1 MIPILYPKGA
11 TKADTKNGNG
21 LGFLADCTKCEI
33 TEERNGVY
41 EAVLQ
46 YPVTGELFSK
56 ITDGAIFKAAAND
69 TSRPQL
75 FRIYKASKPAGGT
88 VTYYAEHISYALNGL
103 PINGLKTSNLSA
115 QPALAAA
122 LLKCPLPHE
131 FTAYSDIIT
140 PNNVNIETP
149 CALRSLLGGIEGSIL
164 DVYGGEL
171 EFDNYKINLWLHR
184 GSDRGVVLRYGKNI
198 TDLKQES
205 NISNCYTHLYPYAK
219 ETKTTKDGEQT
230 ERIVTLPEQVLQLIE
245 PADVGHSKALL
256 FDFSNEFEN
265 GEEITEEALRQLAL
279 AYIEASQLSAPQ
291 VNITL
296 SFAALSKAG
305 EYKDIAALETVHLC
319 DTVHVVFEQLGILAS
334 AKVIKTVYDSLTE
347 KYKSIEVGSVKAN
360 FASTIKTI
368 TQNIESTAATAAA
381 NDAVLS
387 SRLTVEA
394 ARITAEVT
402 RASKAE
408 GELASRLSLEAD
420 RIAAEV
426 TRATQAEG
434 VLSSR
439 LDITAE
445 SVSAEVE
452 RATAT
457 EENLSAS
464 LQITAES
471 ITSEVTRAKEAEA
484 ALTSAITQTAES
496 ISASVTDLENDVSA
510 QLNMC
515 VKTDSQGS
523 VISTMYIASNILT
536 IDTDYFKL
544 SEKGEVTIEK
554 GDITIGGTVDN
565 YACLTELTDWGFKS
579 IYKYDYDD
587 GTQDEFIINAHLGRI
602 NLYCKDFMSNIE
614 RRLEIVPSDA
624 YRGYNITSSSDD
636 GGCVN
641 LMAGWLIPA
650 WVRLTANT
658 SNNTSNIDVYATNIK
673 LRAGTRGEL
682 DGSWYISSGAA
693 VTSDANKKNC
703 IEDLSDAYSKLFDNL
718 RPVRFRYNDGQS
730 KRFHTGFIAQEV
742 KQALLDAGLT
752 TKDFAGYIARIDT
765 DEETQKKSV
774 TRSLRYSEIIALCVK
789 EIQALKRRVQAL
801 EAKSED

>member
-402 RASKAE
+402 RA
-408 GELASRLSLEAD
+408 
-420 RIAAEV
+420 
-426 TRATQAEG
+426 
-434 VLSSR
+434 
-439 LDITAE
+439 
-445 SVSAEVE
+445 
-452 RATAT
+452 
-457 EENLSAS
+457 
-464 LQITAES
+464 
-471 ITSEVTRAKEAEA
+471 KEAEA

>member
-11 TKADTKNGNG
+11 SRADTEAGNG
-21 LGFLADCTKCEI
+21 LGFLTDCTKCEI

-46 YPVTGELFSK
+46 YPVKGELFSK

-69 TSRPQL
+69 TSKPQL

-103 PINGLKTSNLSA
+103 PINGLKVSNLSA

-122 LLKCPLPHE
+122 LVKCPLPHE
-131 FTAYSDIIT
+131 FTANSDITT
-140 PNNVNIETP
+140 PNSVNIETP

-219 ETKTTKDGEQT
+219 ETKTTDDGEQT

-279 AYIEASQLSAPQ
+279 AYIETAQLSAPQ

-296 SFAALSKAG
+296 SFAALSKVG
-305 EYKDIAALETVHLC
+305 EYSDIAALEAVHLC
-319 DTVHVVFEQLGILAS
+319 DTVHVVFEQLGIQAS

-347 KYKSIEVGSVKAN
+347 KYNSIEVGSVKAN
-360 FASTIKTI
+360 FASTLKTI
-368 TQNIESTAATAAA
+368 TQNIESTAAAAAA

-434 VLSSR
+434 VLSAS
-439 LDITAE
+439 ITA
-445 SVSAEVE
+445 
-452 RATAT
+452 
-457 EENLSAS
+457 
-464 LQITAES
+464 TAEA
-471 ITSEVTRAKEAEA
+471 ITSEVTRASEAEA
-484 ALTSAITQTAES
+484 TLTSAIQQTAES

-510 QLNMC
+510 QLSMC
-515 VKTDSQGS
+515 VKTNETGS

-554 GDITIGGTVDN
+554 GNIMIGGKVSD
-565 YACLTELTDWGFKS
+565 YACLTELTSWGFKS
-579 IYKYDYDD
+579 IYKYDYSD
-587 GTQDEFIINAHLGRI
+587 GTQDDYTIYANLGRI
-602 NLYCKDFMSNIE
+602 SLHCKDFMYNID
-614 RRLEIVPSDA
+614 RNLDISPSDA
-624 YRGYNITSSSDD
+624 YRGYDIKSSSDD

-658 SNNTSNIDVYATNIK
+658 SNNTSNIDAYATNIK
-673 LRAGTRGEL
+673 LRTGTRGEL

-703 IEDLSDAYSKLFDNL
+703 IEDLNDAYSKLFDNL